1 MEETE
6 GNLRAS
12 FGSDRRGGAN
22 ISPFELSADLRASL
36 KTTLDTILTTTRQL
50 VYYDVAEITLWDEEQ
65 RCCVTQGWGG
75 DRAYATE
82 AGGVYRI
89 DEGYTG
95 WIIRHQRFLL
105 VRDVEARRDV
115 RPKLDLPTYPFQSYV
130 GIPLKSQ
137 GRFIGTLELACYHKD
152 AWSERDLEI
161 LHAVASQAVV
171 AIENAYLY
179 AQTRRHAEQQAGLA
193 RIAAL
198 AASTLDL
205 DELLEQVI
213 GETLRLL
220 EAERG
225 ALLLYN
231 EQRSRLTVRY
241 LTPPD
246 DKRTVPLSFCLKPE
260 QSLLARSGSYLCN
273 NPAQDPHI
281 TGVCRDYIQAL
292 GFHNFVGVALR
303 LKESLL
309 GELYVGDRRGGFGNQ
324 EVQLLQTVTGYIA
337 TAIENAHLYD
347 EMRRRVSE
355 LSSLMSVS
363 AAVSS
368 SLDLERVLQAIASAT
383 VEVIGC
389 QRSAIFVLDESAQVL
404 RLAITQGLSQE
415 YAARSQVLPLEPGGR
430 AHAAV
435 TGQPLIVHDVQ
446 ADDSLLAY
454 APMSVQEGFRA
465 FADLPLKRADRVIGM
480 LSAMF
485 VEPHYFS
492 AREVELL
499 TAFADQAA
507 IAIENARLYAQADEE
522 LRHREEILRRRNRE
536 LATLYEAAN
545 TINSSLS
552 LDDVLNSVAYQMMR
566 LLNSKGCLVSLWDRQ
581 HNVLEPLV
589 AYGAARPE
597 TPGQACYPDVSS
609 RSVLETRRPLTV
621 RRDAQTVLLL
631 PLITRNQVIGIAEL
645 IDGGEARAYAPEE
658 IRLAESLAAQAAVA
672 IENARLY
679 EQAQQEIAE
688 RTRAEEALR
697 RLHNVSREI
706 NATLHLERILQLVL
720 EEATHLSQASHG
732 TILLRHSPQDALYL
746 AVCTGY
752 TEEDKERLNAL
763 LQKPEAHPVLQAIL
777 RSPASLLVPDTSLQP
792 ERCGFRPET
801 RSLLIVP
808 IFYQDAL
815 AGMIF
820 LESDEQGAFNRGT
833 LEFVEGLAAQA
844 ATAIGNAQRYQE
856 QLQRGELLRRRAERL
871 AAVLE
876 ISRALRSDRPL
887 EKILEEIAYAIQESV
902 GFNLVLIGILE
913 GDPPYRRRV
922 AAAGVP
928 LAEFERM
935 KQVREPWSALADLM
949 TSEFRVSQ
957 SYYIPAEHQAR
968 WRGRISVYEAPPEG
982 ETVTSVS
989 RQPGRWHPHDLL
1001 LVPLIGPG
1009 GDIQGLLS
1017 VDQPID
1023 GRVPDLETIE
1033 ALEIFAAQ
1041 AALAIENARLVE
1053 ALERRAETLAMFNE
1067 VSRSTT
1073 THLETAN
1080 LDDVLNSVVR
1090 MILRPVKSDLSTIF
1104 LLDPGSGKYLCRAA
1118 HGITGGEP
1126 SSTLEELI
1134 GMVARSGMPLALEDL
1149 ERDARTA
1156 TPGMDGIR
1164 SAALAPLTVSH
1175 QVVGVLCVGRRAP
1188 DPFSP
1193 AELGTLSALADQ
1205 VAVAVAN
1212 IRLFDEVRRFSQE
1225 LERRVEE
1232 RTQELAQALQ
1242 ELRKERDRVEILYR
1256 ITAQLSASLD
1266 LDYVLT
1272 QALGLVAGAVEAE
1285 RASVLMLAHDS
1296 DRFIYRA
1303 SYGNDTRLPPGGRLT
1318 NFSRE
1323 EGLAGWVVRHRQA
1336 VIIPDM
1342 REDQR
1347 WVSSWEGERDYRSVL
1362 AVPLTIGEQ
1371 VLGAL
1376 FLFHSQPG
1384 HFHEEHK
1391 MLVETAALQMAN
1403 AINNAE
1409 LYRLIFDQA
1418 EQLGNMLKTQKVE
1431 AAKSQAI
1438 LEAVADGVIVVDASG
1453 KIVLFNAAAERIL
1466 ELPREKAL
1474 GRMSS
1479 DMLGLYGGQAREWM
1493 EAVNRWATRPGTYDA
1508 EEYLA
1513 ARVEIGGRIVS
1524 VHLAP
1529 VLMGDEFLGTVSV
1542 FRDVTAEV
1550 EAERAK
1556 TEFVSTVSHELRTPM
1571 TSIKGYVKLLL
1582 MEMAGGLTEGQRH
1595 FLSIIN
1601 ANVDRL
1607 TNLVNDLLDISRIES
1622 GRLAISPRPIKVD
1635 EVIEQVV
1642 AEMHARATGRG
1653 LTLHA
1658 ELPPALPR
1666 VVADPDRVAQILTN
1680 LIANACNYTPSGG
1693 EVCVMAHANGGE
1705 VRVAVRDTGIG
1716 IAPENLDKIFERFFR
1731 ADDELVQEVPGT
1743 GLGLAIV
1750 RSLVELQGGRIWVES
1765 KPGAGS
1771 TFTFTLPV
1779 AGESG
1784 V

>member
-1 MEETE
+1 MEEAVDS
-6 GNLRAS
+6 LRIS
-12 FGSDRRGGAN
+12 FRADRRSDAAL
-22 ISPFELSADLRASL
+22 PTFELSADLKASL

-50 VYYDVAEITLWDEEQ
+50 VYYDVAEITLWDEERQ
-65 RCCVTQGWGG
+65 CCITQGWGG

-161 LHAVASQAVV
+161 LQAVANQAVV

-179 AQTRRHAEQQAGLA
+179 AQTRRHAEQQASLA

-205 DELLEQVI
+205 SDLLEQVI
-213 GETLRLL
+213 GETLKLV
-220 EAERG
+220 EAEKG
-225 ALLLYN
+225 VLLLYD
-231 EQRSRLTVRY
+231 EPQGYLVTGY
-241 LTPPD
+241 LTSHAVEHVTPP
-246 DKRTVPLSFCLKPE
+246 VLCLKPE
-260 QSLLARSGSYLCN
+260 QSPLAESGSYFSN
-273 NPAQDPHI
+273 NSAQDPRI
-281 TGVCRDYIQAL
+281 TGAYRDYFRAL
-292 GFHNFVGVALR
+292 GFRNFAGVALR

-309 GELYVGDRRGGFGNQ
+309 GELYLGNRRGGFGN
-324 EVQLLQTVTGYIA
+324 EDVRLLQTVAGYIA
-337 TAIENAHLYD
+337 TAIGNARLYD
-347 EMRRRVSE
+347 EMRHRVSE

-363 AAVSS
+363 AALSA
-368 SLDLERVLQAIASAT
+368 SLDLEQVLQAIASAM
-383 VEVIGC
+383 VEVVGC
-389 QRSAIFVLDESAQVL
+389 QRSAIFVLDESEQAL
-404 RLAITQGLSQE
+404 RLAMTQGLSEE
-415 YAARSQVLPLEPGGR
+415 YAARSQTLTLEPGGR
-430 AHAAV
+430 AHAVV
-435 TGQPLIVHDVQ
+435 TGQPLIVDDVQ
-446 ADDSLLAY
+446 AADELLAY

-465 FADLPLKRADRVIGM
+465 FADLPLKRAERVIGM

-485 VEPHYFS
+485 VEPHHFT

-507 IAIENARLYAQADEE
+507 VAIENARLYAQADDE
-522 LRHREEILRRRNRE
+522 LRRREEALRRRNRE

-566 LLNSKGCLVSLWDRQ
+566 LLNSKGCSISLWDRQ
-581 HNVLEPLV
+581 RDVLESLV
-589 AYGAARPE
+589 AYGIARSQSHSP
-597 TPGQACYPDVSS
+597 ARYPDESV
-609 RSVLETRRPLTV
+609 RSVLEARRPLV
-621 RRDAQTVLLL
+621 IHRDGQAVLLL
-631 PLITRNQVIGIAEL
+631 PLVTRNQVIGLVEL
-645 IDGGEARAYAPEE
+645 IDGGEAHTYTTEE
-658 IRLAESLAAQAAVA
+658 TRLAESLAAQAAVA

-706 NATLHLERILQLVL
+706 NATLHLERILHLVL
-720 EEATHLSQASHG
+720 EEATHLSRASYG
-732 TILLRHSPQDALYL
+732 AIILRHAPQDALHL
-746 AVCTGY
+746 EVSTGY
-752 TEEDKERLNAL
+752 TEEEKERLRTL
-763 LQKPEAHPVLQAIL
+763 LQKPESHPVLDIML
-777 RSPASLLVPDTSLQP
+777 RSPSSLLVADTAVEQDKP
-792 ERCGFRPET
+792 GFRPES
-801 RSLLIVP
+801 RSLLVVP
-808 IFYQDAL
+808 VFYQGVL
-815 AGMIF
+815 AGLIV
-820 LESDEQGAFNRGT
+820 LESNEAGAFNQGT

-876 ISRALRSDRPL
+876 VSRALRSDRPL

-913 GDPPYRRRV
+913 GDPPYRRRI
-922 AAAGVP
+922 AAAGIP
-928 LAEFERM
+928 LAEFEQM
-935 KQVREPWSALADLM
+935 KQVREPWSALADVM
-949 TSEFRVSQ
+949 TSEFRISQ

-968 WRGRISVYEAPPEG
+968 WRGRISVYEPPAEDVRR
-982 ETVTSVS
+982 E
-989 RQPGRWHPHDLL
+989 PGRWHPHDLL

-1017 VDQPID
+1017 VDQPVD
-1023 GRVPDLETIE
+1023 GRIPDLETIE

-1041 AALAIENARLVE
+1041 AALAIENARLME
-1053 ALERRAETLAMFNE
+1053 TLERRAETLAMFNE

-1080 LDDVLNSVVR
+1080 LDDVLSSVAR
-1090 MILRPVKSDLSTIF
+1090 MILRPLKGDLSMIF
-1104 LLDPGSGKYLCRAA
+1104 LLDTGSGEYSFKAA
-1118 HGITGGEP
+1118 EGIAIGEP
-1126 SSTLEELI
+1126 LPELKKLI
-1134 GMVARSGMPLALEDL
+1134 TAVAESGMPLAIEDVAQDP
-1149 ERDARTA
+1149 EMGTPEA
-1156 TPGMDGIR
+1156 TKIR
-1164 SAALAPLTVSH
+1164 SVALAPLTVSNR
-1175 QVVGVLCVGRRAP
+1175 VVGVLCVGRRAHA
-1188 DPFSP
+1188 PFSP
-1193 AELGTLSALADQ
+1193 AEVGTLSALADQ

-1232 RTQELAQALQ
+1232 RTRELAQALR
-1242 ELRKERDRVEILYR
+1242 ELREERDRAEMLYR
-1256 ITAQLSASLD
+1256 IASQLSASLD
-1266 LDYVLT
+1266 LDHVLT
-1272 QALGLVAGAVEAE
+1272 QALKLVATAVEAE
-1285 RASVLMLAHDS
+1285 RASVLMLTHDS

-1303 SYGNDTRLPPGGRLT
+1303 SYGNDTQLPPGGRPT
-1318 NFSRE
+1318 SFSRD
-1323 EGLAGWVVRHRQA
+1323 EGVAGWVVKHRQA

-1342 REDQR
+1342 REDPR

-1362 AVPLTIGEQ
+1362 AVPLTIGDQ
-1371 VLGAL
+1371 MLGVF
-1376 FLFHSQPG
+1376 FLFHSRPG
-1384 HFHEEHK
+1384 HFDEKHR
-1391 MLVETAALQMAN
+1391 MLVETVAMQMAN

-1418 EQLGNMLKTQKVE
+1418 EQLGNMLKAQKVE

-1453 KIVLFNAAAERIL
+1453 KTVLFNAAAERIL

-1479 DMLGLYGGQAREWM
+1479 DMLGLYGSQAREWM
-1493 EAVNRWATRPGTYDA
+1493 EAVNRWASQPGAYDA

-1513 ARVEIGGRIVS
+1513 TKVEIGGRIVS

-1582 MEMAGGLTEGQRH
+1582 MEMAGKLTEEQRH

-1622 GRLAISPRPIKVD
+1622 GRLAISPRPIQVS

-1642 AEMHARATGRG
+1642 AEMHARATSRG
-1653 LTLHA
+1653 LTLYSQ
-1658 ELPPALPR
+1658 LPPALPK

-1680 LIANACNYTPSGG
+1680 LMANACNYTPSGG
-1693 EVCVMAHANGGE
+1693 EVCVLAHTNGEE
-1705 VRVAVRDTGIG
+1705 VHISVRDTGIG

-1731 ADDELVQEVPGT
+1731 ADDELVQEVAGT

-1750 RSLVELQGGRIWVES
+1750 RSLVEMQGGRIWVES
-1765 KPGAGS
+1765 KLGAGS

-1779 AGESG
+1779 ANDLPGQQS
-1784 V
+1784 

>member
-1 MEETE
+1 MCSWMEETE
-6 GNLRAS
+6 GNLRTS
-12 FGSDRRGGAN
+12 FGSNRRGGAT
-22 ISPFELSADLRASL
+22 ISPFELSADLKASL

-115 RPKLDLPTYPFQSYV
+115 RPKLDLPAYPFQSYV

-161 LHAVASQAVV
+161 LHAVANQAVV

-198 AASTLDL
+198 AASTLDP

-225 ALLLYN
+225 ALLLYD
-231 EQRSRLTVRY
+231 EQRGGLTVRY
-241 LTPPD
+241 LTPSDTRHATPM
-246 DKRTVPLSFCLKPE
+246 SFCLKPE
-260 QSLLARSGSYLCN
+260 QSLLAGRSSYLCN
-273 NPAQDPHI
+273 DPAEDPLI
-281 TGVCRDYIQAL
+281 AGVRRDYIQAL
-292 GFHNFVGVALR
+292 GFHNFIGVALR
-303 LKESLL
+303 LKESLV
-309 GELYVGDRRGGFGNQ
+309 GELYVGNHRGGFSNE

-337 TAIENAHLYD
+337 TAIENARLYD

-363 AAVSS
+363 AAVSA

-383 VEVIGC
+383 VEVTGC
-389 QRSAIFVLDESAQVL
+389 QRSAIFVLDETAQVL
-404 RLAITQGLSQE
+404 RLAMTQGLSQE
-415 YAARSQVLPLEPGGR
+415 YAARSQVLTLEPGGR

-446 ADDSLLAY
+446 ADESLLAY

-485 VEPHYFS
+485 IEPHHFS

-507 IAIENARLYAQADEE
+507 IAIENARLYAHADEE
-522 LRHREEILRRRNRE
+522 LRRREEILRRRNRE
-536 LATLYEAAN
+536 LATLWEAAN

-581 HNVLEPLV
+581 HDVLEPLV
-589 AYGAARPE
+589 AYGTARPE
-597 TPGQACYPDVSS
+597 IYPDASS

-621 RRDAQTVLLL
+621 RRGAQTVLLL

-645 IDGGEARAYAPEE
+645 IDGGEAHAYALEE

-688 RTRAEEALR
+688 RARAEEALQ

-706 NATLHLERILQLVL
+706 NATLHLERILHLVL
-720 EEATHLSQASHG
+720 EEATNLSQASHG
-732 TILLRHSPQDALYL
+732 AILLRHSPQDALHL
-746 AVCTGY
+746 AVCKGY
-752 TEEDKERLNAL
+752 TGEERERLSEL
-763 LQKPEAHPVLQAIL
+763 LQKPEDHPGLQAIL
-777 RSPASLLVPDTSLQP
+777 RSPAPLLVPDTSAHP
-792 ERCGFRPET
+792 EGCGFRPET

-815 AGMIF
+815 AGLIV
-820 LESDEQGAFNRGT
+820 LESGEQGAFNRGT

-935 KQVREPWSALADLM
+935 KQVREPWSAVADLM
-949 TSEFRVSQ
+949 TSEFRISQ

-968 WRGRISVYEAPPEG
+968 WRGRISVYEAPPKG
-982 ETVTSVS
+982 ETAPSVS
-989 RQPGRWHPHDLL
+989 REPGRWHPQDLL

-1073 THLETAN
+1073 THLEAAN
-1080 LDDVLNSVVR
+1080 LDDVLSSVVR
-1090 MILRPVKSDLSTIF
+1090 MILRPVKSDLSAIF
-1104 LLDPGSGKYLCRAA
+1104 LLEPASGHYLCRAA
-1118 HGITGGEP
+1118 HGITCGEP
-1126 SSTLEELI
+1126 APRLEELV
-1134 GMVARSGMPLALEDL
+1134 GMVAQSGMPLALEDL
-1149 ERDARTA
+1149 ERDAGTA
-1156 TPGMDGIR
+1156 TPGGDGIR
-1164 SAALAPLTVSH
+1164 SVAMAPLTVSH
-1175 QVVGVLCVGRRAP
+1175 QVVGVLCVGRRVP

-1225 LERRVEE
+1225 LEKRVEE

-1266 LDYVLT
+1266 LDYVLN
-1272 QALGLVAGAVEAE
+1272 QALKLVAGAVEAE

-1303 SYGNDTRLPPGGRLT
+1303 SYGNDTMLPPGGRLT
-1318 NFSRE
+1318 NFSRD
-1323 EGLAGWVVRHRQA
+1323 EGLAGWVIRHRQA

-1342 REDQR
+1342 RVDQR

-1371 VLGAL
+1371 ALGAL
-1376 FLFHSQPG
+1376 FLFHPQPG

-1556 TEFVSTVSHELRTPM
+1556 TEFISTVSHELRTPM

-1622 GRLAISPRPIKVD
+1622 GRLAISLRPIKVD

-1642 AEMHARATGRG
+1642 AEMHARATSRE

-1658 ELPPALPR
+1658 AVPPGLPK

-1693 EVCVMAHANGGE
+1693 EVCVLAHANGEE

-1779 AGESG
+1779 AGESDT
-1784 V
+1784 